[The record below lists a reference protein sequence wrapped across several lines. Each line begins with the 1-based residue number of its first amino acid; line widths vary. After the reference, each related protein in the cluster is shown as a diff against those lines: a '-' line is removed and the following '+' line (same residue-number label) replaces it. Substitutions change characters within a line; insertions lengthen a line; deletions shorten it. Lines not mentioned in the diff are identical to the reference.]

1 MSFRSVGTARERW
14 FVAEAEVV
22 AALREYFLMKFD
34 MKALARDCCAASQ
47 RGESE
52 VDAVAR
58 HSQDGLSKAWPGP
71 GAKAVAQRS
80 VLRMML
86 KEQGERDV
94 GVHTGMR
101 LHHPALPAGGPDNT
115 NTGVP
120 RVFERLADSRHP
132 RLSVSA

>member
-1 MSFRSVGTARERW
+1 
-14 FVAEAEVV
+14 
-22 AALREYFLMKFD
+22 MKFD

-58 HSQDGLSKAWPGP
+58 HSQDRVSKAWRGP
-71 GAKAVAQRS
+71 GAKAVARRT

-101 LHHPALPAGGPDNT
+101 LHHPALPAGVPTTPTRVCRECLEDSPTQDIPDYRFRPEA
-115 NTGVP
+115 GSGD
-120 RVFERLADSRHP
+120 LAKQ
-132 RLSVSA
+132 